1 MTLEYSKH
9 QNILLQILKDIY
21 SDTSIAHCLGFK
33 GGTAAMLFYDL
44 PRKSVDLDFDS
55 LDEAKENDVFDR
67 INKIAGEYGKI
78 TSSYMQNSTLKNVI
92 SYNSKAQNIK
102 IEVNRRQFGS
112 KYELKTFLGVSMQVM
127 VREDMFAHKLM
138 AMYERIGKTSRD
150 IFDVWYFAKNDW
162 PINKEIVES
171 RSQMEYSKLLE
182 KCIEKL
188 ENMDNKHILDGL
200 GELLNESQKDSV
212 RDKLRNDAIFFLKLM
227 LNNLKIK

>member
-55 LDEAKENDVFDR
+55 LDEAKENDVFNK

-212 RDKLRNDAIFFLKLM
+212 RAKLRNDAIFFLKLM
-227 LNNLKIK
+227 INNLKIK

>member
-92 SYNSKAQNIK
+92 SYSSKAQNIK

>member
-92 SYNSKAQNIK
+92 SYSSKAQNIK

-200 GELLNESQKDSV
+200 GELLSDSQKDSV
-212 RDKLRNDAIFFLKLM
+212 RSKLRNDAIFFLKLM
-227 LNNLKIK
+227 LNNLKN

>member
-9 QNILLQILKDIY
+9 KNILLQILKEIY

-44 PRKSVDLDFDS
+44 PRPSVDLDFDL
-55 LDEAKENDVFDR
+55 LDEAKEKDVFDK
-67 INKIAGEYGKI
+67 INKIAGGYGKI
-78 TSSYMQNSTLKNVI
+78 TSSYMQKSNLKNVI
-92 SYNSKAQNIK
+92 SYDPKAQNIK

-127 VREDMFAHKLM
+127 VKEDMFAHKLM

-150 IFDVWYFAKNDW
+150 IFDVEYFAKNDW
-162 PINKEIVES
+162 PINKEIVEN

-188 ENMDNKHILDGL
+188 EAMDNKHILDGL
-200 GELLNESQKDSV
+200 GELLSDSQKDSV
-212 RDKLRNDAIFFLKLM
+212 RAKLRNDAIFSLKLM
-227 LNNLKIK
+227 LNSIKN

>member
-55 LDEAKENDVFDR
+55 LDEAKENDVFNK

-162 PINKEIVES
+162 PINKEIIES

-212 RDKLRNDAIFFLKLM
+212 RAKLRNDAIFFLKLM
-227 LNNLKIK
+227 INNLKIK

>member
-55 LDEAKENDVFDR
+55 LDEAKENDVFNK

-200 GELLNESQKDSV
+200 GELLSDSQKDSV
-212 RDKLRNDAIFFLKLM
+212 RAKLRNDAIFFLKLM
-227 LNNLKIK
+227 INNLKIK

>member
-55 LDEAKENDVFDR
+55 LDEAKENDVFNK
-67 INKIAGEYGKI
+67 INKIAGEYGEI

-162 PINKEIVES
+162 PINKEIIES

-200 GELLNESQKDSV
+200 GELLSDSQKDSV
-212 RDKLRNDAIFFLKLM
+212 RAKLRNDAIFFLKLM